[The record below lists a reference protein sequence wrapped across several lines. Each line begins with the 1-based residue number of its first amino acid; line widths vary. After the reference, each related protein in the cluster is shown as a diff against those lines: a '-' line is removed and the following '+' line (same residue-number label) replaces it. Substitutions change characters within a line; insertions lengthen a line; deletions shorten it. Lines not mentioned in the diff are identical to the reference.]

1 MAREPRDHLGMLV
14 GGIVVEDDVDGLLR
28 RNSFLNGVEEADEL
42 LVTMA
47 LHAPADHL
55 AFQHVEGGEQRSGAV
70 TLIVMGHGAGAALL
84 HRKAR
89 LGAVQRLDLALFI
102 DGKNYGVGRRVDIEA
117 VTFILQIPSG
127 GMRGFVPMLSTSF

>member
-1 MAREPRDHLGMLV
+1 M
-14 GGIVVEDDVDGLLR
+14 DGFPP
-28 RNSFLNGVEEADEL
+28 RNSFLDGVEEADEL

-55 AFQHVEGGEQRSGAV
+55 ALQHVEGGEQRSGAV

-84 HRKAR
+84 HRQAR

-117 VTFILQIPSG
+117 DDVSHFGRELGRS
-127 GMRGFVPMLSTSF
+127 RA

>member
-1 MAREPRDHLGMLV
+1 MSLAKNPSTALSQEAEVGVKWKVQRGCRASHAAPWDVCGSRSYRRLRGSLFPRDLGL
-14 GGIVVEDDVDGLLR
+14 DR
-28 RNSFLNGVEEADEL
+28 VEEADEL
-42 LVTMA
+42 LVTVA

-84 HRKAR
+84 YRKAR

-102 DGKNYGVGRRVDIEA
+102 DGKNYGVGRRVE
-117 VTFILQIPSG
+117 
-127 GMRGFVPMLSTSF
+127 